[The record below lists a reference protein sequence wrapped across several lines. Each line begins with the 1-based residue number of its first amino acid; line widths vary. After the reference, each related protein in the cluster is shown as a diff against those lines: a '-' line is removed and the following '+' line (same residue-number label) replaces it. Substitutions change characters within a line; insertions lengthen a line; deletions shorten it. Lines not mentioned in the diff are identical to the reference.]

1 MSRCDPGDALL
12 QRLDNEAQTANSEG
26 KILTF
31 DVDLCEWKYWQWPC
45 HPLKNG
51 NISAVGAGSFM
62 HVPGIKYPI
71 CPHRLNPFRVEG
83 ECTMQLHLGK
93 FLNGRKEN
101 YFQCTSHICEFRFT
115 ISNIAGGTERYLTTA
130 EDINNHYVVTHGLEE
145 EEEDNDTTISSPNSF
160 PLTPPSSQGP
170 AKESWEQ
177 DYNDSF
183 VHHPDEDLLTIL
195 VNPRAFSP
203 PLDLEQ
209 PRPQPLLQGQAR
221 PHRSFFKEK
230 VAKARSQNDLVL
242 MTTVKHCHETGLYK
256 DAPATHPAYRT
267 SPSLCAH
274 SLLEPYNYH
283 LYPNCLSRTFS
294 VGCEFLGSG
303 IGNVVRSVC
312 STLGVPKAAFDRLVA
327 DAAICLACSCIFSM
341 EGFNAHISDGACR
354 NWPIHFNVLPMQLDI
369 DDISEIP
376 ARKYPPDITVESNKI
391 IAQEYL
397 DHSIGAML
405 LEWNSQIGVLQ
416 DVWTIVST
424 AYIECRTCELVRIF
438 PAHIAHCN
446 EKGECQDVG
455 QVIAV
460 IAR

>member
-1 MSRCDPGDALL
+1 MSTRYHPYFFPSQRRVSRTSISPDDVAMSRCDPGDALL

-31 DVDLCEWKYWQWPC
+31 DVDLCEWKYWQRPC
-45 HPLKNG
+45 RPLKNG
-51 NISAVGAGSFM
+51 NISAVSAGSFM
-62 HVPGIKYPI
+62 RVPGIKYPI
-71 CPHRLNPFRVEG
+71 CPHRLNPF
-83 ECTMQLHLGK
+83 Q
-93 FLNGRKEN
+93 F
-101 YFQCTSHICEFRFT
+101 I
-115 ISNIAGGTERYLTTA
+115 
-130 EDINNHYVVTHGLEE
+130 THGLEE
-145 EEEDNDTTISSPNSF
+145 EEDDDTTISSPNSF

-183 VHHPDEDLLTIL
+183 IHHPDEDLLTIL

-203 PLDLEQ
+203 PLDLER

-274 SLLEPYNYH
+274 SLLEPYDYH

-312 STLGVPKAAFDRLVA
+312 STLGVPKAAFDCLVA
-327 DAAICLACSCIFSM
+327 DAAICLACSCVFSM

-354 NWPIHFNVLPMQLDI
+354 NWPIRFNVLPMQLDI

-391 IAQEYL
+391 VAQEYL
-397 DHSIGAML
+397 DHSIGAAL
-405 LEWNSQIGVLQ
+405 LEWNSRIGVPQ

>member
-1 MSRCDPGDALL
+1 MSTRYHPYFFPSQQRVSRTSISPDDVAMSRCDPGDALL
-12 QRLDNEAQTANSEG
+12 QRLDNEAQTAHSEG

-31 DVDLCEWKYWQWPC
+31 DVDLCEWKYWQQPC

-62 HVPGIKYPI
+62 H
-71 CPHRLNPFRVEG
+71 
-83 ECTMQLHLGK
+83 LHLGK
-93 FLNGRKEN
+93 FLNGRREN

-115 ISNIAGGTERYLTTA
+115 IPNIAGGTEHYLTTA

-145 EEEDNDTTISSPNSF
+145 EEEEDDDTTILSPNSF

-177 DYNDSF
+177 DYNNSF
-183 VHHPDEDLLTIL
+183 VHHPDKDLLTIL
-195 VNPRAFSP
+195 VNPRA
-203 PLDLEQ
+203 
-209 PRPQPLLQGQAR
+209 
-221 PHRSFFKEK
+221 FFKEK

-242 MTTVKHCHETGLYK
+242 MTTVKHCHETGFYK

-274 SLLEPYNYH
+274 SLLEPYDYH
-283 LYPNCLSRTFS
+283 LYPNCLSQTFS
-294 VGCEFLGSG
+294 IGCEFLGSG

-312 STLGVPKAAFDRLVA
+312 STLGVPKAAFDHLVA
-327 DAAICLACSCIFSM
+327 DAAICLACSCVFSM

-354 NWPIHFNVLPMQLDI
+354 NWPIRFNVLPMQLDI

-376 ARKYPPDITVESNKI
+376 ARKYPPDITVKSNKI
-391 IAQEYL
+391 VAQEYL
-397 DHSIGAML
+397 DHSIGAAL
-405 LEWNSQIGVLQ
+405 LEWNSRIGVPQ

-424 AYIECRTCELVRIF
+424 AYIECRTCKLVRIF

-455 QVIAV
+455 QVIACLALGNCMV
-460 IAR
+460 I